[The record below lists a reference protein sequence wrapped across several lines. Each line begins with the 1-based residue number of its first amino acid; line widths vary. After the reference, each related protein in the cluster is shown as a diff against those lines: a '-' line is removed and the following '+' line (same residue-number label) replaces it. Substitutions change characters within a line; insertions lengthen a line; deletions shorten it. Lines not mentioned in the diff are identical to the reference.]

1 MYIRVVSLHSE
12 ALVCR
17 ERGEGERG
25 GKGEKERKSVCV
37 SVRGRL
43 GCRSYCA
50 RPGSVRCCVNCCCC
64 KTAVAGLQELAG
76 ADLGVVLCE
85 SDKGFK
91 GL

>member
-12 ALVCR
+12 ASVCR
-17 ERGEGERG
+17 EREDGEGKGKGKGREGERG
-25 GKGEKERKSVCV
+25 RKRERESVCV
-37 SVRGRL
+37 
-43 GCRSYCA
+43 
-50 RPGSVRCCVNCCCC
+50 
-64 KTAVAGLQELAG
+64 AVAGLQELAG

>member
-12 ALVCR
+12 ASVCR
-17 ERGEGERG
+17 ERGEGEGERG
-25 GKGEKERKSVCV
+25 GKGEKEGERECVCI
-37 SVRGRL
+37 
-43 GCRSYCA
+43 
-50 RPGSVRCCVNCCCC
+50 
-64 KTAVAGLQELAG
+64 AVAGLQELAG

>member
-12 ALVCR
+12 ASVCR
-17 ERGEGERG
+17 ERERRERG
-25 GKGEKERKSVCV
+25 KRGRKRERESECVCV

-43 GCRSYCA
+43 SCRSCCT
-50 RPGSVRCCVNCCCC
+50 RPSATRCCI
-64 KTAVAGLQELAG
+64 AGLQELAG

>member
-12 ALVCR
+12 ASVCR
-17 ERGEGERG
+17 EREC
-25 GKGEKERKSVCV
+25 VCV
-37 SVRGRL
+37 
-43 GCRSYCA
+43 
-50 RPGSVRCCVNCCCC
+50 
-64 KTAVAGLQELAG
+64 AVAGLQELAG